1 PTAVVRT
8 TRATSPMFL
17 LHPSRGLIDE
27 KFSLI
32 VQNLSQIQDITLHAL
47 IHSDDGDYWEAFGH
61 YVSDATGFVNV
72 ANDSSLGG
80 TYDGV
85 EPMGL
90 LWSMRPVPGSRIGLR
105 LRKKEVHT
113 PMVVH
118 ISVYRGH
125 MSQGFREQVALASVV
140 TERWYMAPGVRRVDI
155 TEGGVTGT
163 LFLPPGPGPFPALL
177 DLWGGGGGLVEYRSA
192 LLSSH
197 GFVSLALEYMT
208 PRTSGGSTSH
218 VGNEYFEAA
227 FTVLKEHPQVCGDSI
242 AILGLSF
249 GTSVALGM
257 AVYST
262 VIQPRCLVCVSGSH
276 VQPVKGSLSDVFGEI
291 NKYVY
296 YHMFKDNRVI
306 WRDLL
311 LPIPTD
317 PTKKVDVGQLK
328 CPVLMI
334 VGEDDQN
341 WPATESAEDM
351 KQMMEKEGNSH
362 LLTTLSYP
370 GAGHLIEPPYSPHI
384 RASNFM
390 VAGTKQKLVVL
401 WGGETAPHGHAQ
413 EDSWKKILSFLEE
426 HLYRSTDVTSQ
437 SNL

>member
-1 PTAVVRT
+1 MTGKA
-8 TRATSPMFL
+8 ASPMFL

-208 PRTSGGSTSH
+208 PRTSGGTDIGFCSYLNS
-218 VGNEYFEAA
+218 AA

-291 NKYVY
+291 NKNVRNTRY
-296 YHMFKDNRVI
+296 DEENRVI